1 VIGQEA
7 LRGTNVRAVSFESHL
22 NPTVAGSN
30 SRLLSIGSNS
40 FVDCPNLAIMHFSV
54 KQSSALA
61 RLGNTADSVIPLTTN
76 LSVISNDGW
85 SNTTT
90 QAQLAALLGVAVSRF
105 VVTPKFTYIPRLDPT
120 VLDANNK
127 PTYIATITG
136 IAYQDTPISF
146 RNLVVPEY
154 IMHSDGI
161 LYQVYDINY
170 PFIDQVE
177 VIVGQPNRVYGAFS
191 SNHPAFNV
199 GSQRGAL
206 SGTLSLPK
214 TLRSVGSNSF
224 SGQSQLSGNL
234 TIAGIKLTSIGNNC
248 FLNSYSTG
256 GRTLTVMGTI
266 KPTVGSDAF
275 RGTSFNPINT
285 RPMDSL
291 ELIQYAF

>member
-1 VIGQEA
+1 
-7 LRGTNVRAVSFESHL
+7 
-22 NPTVAGSN
+22 
-30 SRLLSIGSNS
+30 
-40 FVDCPNLAIMHFSV
+40 
-54 KQSSALA
+54 
-61 RLGNTADSVIPLTTN
+61 
-76 LSVISNDGW
+76 
-85 SNTTT
+85 
-90 QAQLAALLGVAVSRF
+90 
-105 VVTPKFTYIPRLDPT
+105 
-120 VLDANNK
+120 
-127 PTYIATITG
+127 
-136 IAYQDTPISF
+136 
-146 RNLVVPEY
+146 
-154 IMHSDGI
+154 
-161 LYQVYDINY
+161 VYDINY

-199 GSQRGAL
+199 GGQRGSL